1 MLSNFKKDF
10 NNSPKLSKY
19 LIALIILINF
29 VFFCSILLLY
39 ITFFV
44 AKAESISMCNLNVV
58 LKDVFNQLHYFEK
71 DQMQKNH
78 NDFHL
83 NSSCDDTEIFF
94 KYNFRKSN
102 EIIFQENKILLRKIF
117 KKLLNT
123 RIKRETEMSDSSSF
137 KKKSARVKKISST
150 TNTLATS
157 PIQEYFY
164 ITNKNLTTKETKDL
178 VNSESSNDHFLI
190 QAFSKISVR
199 YFVHNNL
206 I

>member
-1 MLSNFKKDF
+1 MIFF
-10 NNSPKLSKY
+10 
-19 LIALIILINF
+19 INF
-29 VFFCSILLLY
+29 VLFCSILFLH

-44 AKAESISMCNLNVV
+44 ARAETISKCNLNVV
-58 LKDVFNQLHYFEK
+58 LKDVLNQLHYLEK
-71 DQMQKNH
+71 DQVQKNYH
-78 NDFHL
+78 DSQL
-83 NSSCDDTEIFF
+83 NFSCNDTEIFF
-94 KYNFRKSN
+94 KYNFRKFN
-102 EIIFQENKILLRKIF
+102 ERISQENKKLVRKIL
-117 KKLLNT
+117 KKLLIK

-164 ITNKNLTTKETKDL
+164 LTNKNLTTKETKEL
-178 VNSESSNDHFLI
+178 INSESSNDHFLI

-199 YFVHNNL
+199 YFVYSNL